1 MSLLDLNITDWSE
14 INIYYMTIQSV
25 SDNMSQMKSQEGRK
39 LRKVGLDFGLISG
52 AEWLIIIAA
61 FLGRYL
67 LQFYQTSIGSLG
79 LAFGMTSFEI
89 GVGFALF
96 TLAFAAAA
104 FVMRKLRPSQLR
116 NVEVISLLLLGITMP
131 LYIIAKGF
139 AEVYTLMVIDG
150 FIVGFVMDSFMT
162 MAGMASMDQSKR
174 QVEQASFSFWVAL
187 ALIVAPFTTGYLLHL
202 GIKEI
207 FLIFALMAF
216 VAIPFVLLLRGKYSL
231 KYMESKE
238 HKGST
243 SISSLFKNRQYNW
256 AVLAAFAYTI
266 PFYIIFSYG
275 VIYGGVLGLSATT
288 VFYLFAAMFV
298 GDVVTRF
305 IIRLKSPIRNR
316 RPYMVFA
323 VTVALFAAIF
333 LALSA
338 VSIAFFV
345 LAFLIAAIPDGIA
358 WTLGIQIA
366 NTTFKPEEIGTSTSF
381 FSSSMMIMSVL
392 MPLVGYMASV
402 RYIGFTKTLWIFAAA
417 TAVFFIWELL
427 YRPLKTQDI
436 QATGS
441 GE

>member
-1 MSLLDLNITDWSE
+1 MANDQKRN
-14 INIYYMTIQSV
+14 
-25 SDNMSQMKSQEGRK
+25 

-79 LAFGMTSFEI
+79 LAFGMDSFEVGI
-89 GVGFALF
+89 GFALF
-96 TLAFAAAA
+96 TVAFAFAAFA
-104 FVMRKLRPSQLR
+104 MRKFRPSQLKS
-116 NVEVISLLLLGITMP
+116 VEIISLLLLGITMP
-131 LYIIAKGF
+131 LYIVATGF
-139 AEVYTLMVIDG
+139 AEVYTLMIIDG
-150 FIVGFVMDSFMT
+150 FITGLVMDSFMT
-162 MAGMASMDQSKR
+162 MAGMASKDQSKR

-207 FLIFALMAF
+207 FLIFAVMAF
-216 VAIPFVLLLRGKYSL
+216 VAIPFVASLRGKYAL
-231 KYMESKE
+231 QYMEAKG

-243 SISSLFKNRQYNW
+243 SIASLFKNRQFNW
-256 AVLAAFAYTI
+256 AVIAAFAYTI

-298 GDVVTRF
+298 GDVITRF
-305 IIRLKSPIRNR
+305 IIRLKSPIQNR
-316 RPYMVFA
+316 RPYMIFA
-323 VTVALFAAIF
+323 VTIALFSAVF
-333 LALSA
+333 LALSS

-345 LAFLIAAIPDGIA
+345 IAFLIAAIPDGIA

-402 RYIGFTKTLWIFAAA
+402 KYIGFTNTLWIFAAV
-417 TAVFFIWELL
+417 TAVFFIIELL
-427 YRPLKTQDI
+427 LRPAKNENVHNE
-436 QATGS
+436 TGS
-441 GE
+441 K

>member
-1 MSLLDLNITDWSE
+1 MANNQARS
-14 INIYYMTIQSV
+14 
-25 SDNMSQMKSQEGRK
+25 

-61 FLGRYL
+61 FMGRYL
-67 LQFYQTSIGSLG
+67 LQFYQTSIASLA
-79 LAFGMTSFEI
+79 LAFGMDSFEVGI
-89 GVGFALF
+89 GFALF
-96 TLAFAAAA
+96 TVAFALAA
-104 FVMRKLRPSQLR
+104 FAMRKFKPSQLK
-116 NVEVISLLLLGITMP
+116 NLEMISLALLGITMP
-131 LYIIAKGF
+131 LYIFVSGF
-139 AEVYTLMVIDG
+139 AEVYVLMIVDG
-150 FIVGFVMDSFMT
+150 FITGFVMDSFMT
-162 MAGMASMDQSKR
+162 MAGMASIDQAKR

-187 ALIVAPFTTGYLLHL
+187 ALIIAPFTTAYLLHL

-207 FLIFALMAF
+207 FLIFAVMAF
-216 VAIPFVLLLRGKYSL
+216 VAIPFVASLRGKYSL
-231 KYMESKE
+231 KYMEAKG

-243 SISSLFKNRQYNW
+243 SIASLFKNRQFNW
-256 AVLAAFAYTI
+256 AVIAAFAYTI

-275 VIYGGVLGLSATT
+275 VIYGGILGISAST

-305 IIRLKSPIRNR
+305 IIRLKSPIQNR

-323 VTVALFAAIF
+323 VTIALFSAVF
-333 LALSA
+333 LALSY

-402 RYIGFTKTLWIFAAA
+402 KYIGFTNTLWIFAAV
-417 TAVFFIWELL
+417 TAAFFVYELIL
-427 YRPLKTQDI
+427 RPEKKEIESPVQSKS
-436 QATGS
+436 A
-441 GE
+441 

>member
-1 MSLLDLNITDWSE
+1 MEND
-14 INIYYMTIQSV
+14 Q
-25 SDNMSQMKSQEGRK
+25 KKG

-67 LQFYQTSIGSLG
+67 LQFYQTSIGSLA
-79 LAFGMTSFEI
+79 LAFGMNSFEVGI
-89 GVGFALF
+89 GFALF
-96 TLAFAAAA
+96 TVAFAVAA
-104 FVMRKLRPSQLR
+104 FAMRKFKPSQLKS
-116 NVEVISLLLLGITMP
+116 VEIVSLFLLGITMP
-131 LYIIAKGF
+131 LYIFVNGF
-139 AEVYTLMVIDG
+139 AEVYTLMIIDG
-150 FIVGFVMDSFMT
+150 FITGLVMDSFMT
-162 MAGMASMDQSKR
+162 MAGMASVDPARR

-187 ALIVAPFTTGYLLHL
+187 ALIVAPFTTGYLLHM

-207 FLIFALMAF
+207 FLIFAVMAF
-216 VAIPFVLLLRGKYSL
+216 VAIPFVAALRGKYSL
-231 KYMESKE
+231 KYMEAKG

-243 SISSLFKNRQYNW
+243 SIASLFRNRQFNW
-256 AVLAAFAYTI
+256 AVIAAFAYTI

-275 VIYGGVLGLSATT
+275 VIYGGILGLSAST

-298 GDVVTRF
+298 GDVITRF
-305 IIRLKSPIRNR
+305 IIRLKSPIQNK

-333 LALSA
+333 LALSS
-338 VSIAFFV
+338 VSIIFFV

-366 NTTFKPEEIGTSTSF
+366 NMTFKPEEIGTSTSF

-402 RYIGFTKTLWIFAAA
+402 KYIGFTNTLWIFAVV
-417 TAVFFIWELL
+417 TAVFFVYELL
-427 YRPLKTQDI
+427 LRPEKK
-436 QATGS
+436 
-441 GE
+441 GEPSA

>member
-1 MSLLDLNITDWSE
+1 MAID
-14 INIYYMTIQSV
+14 QK
-25 SDNMSQMKSQEGRK
+25 KS

-79 LAFGMTSFEI
+79 LAFGMNSFEVGI
-89 GVGFALF
+89 GFALF
-96 TLAFAAAA
+96 TVAFAVAA
-104 FVMRKLRPSQLR
+104 FAMRKFRPSQLIR
-116 NVEVISLLLLGITMP
+116 VEIISLLLLGVTMP
-131 LYIIAKGF
+131 LYIFVSGF
-139 AEVYTLMVIDG
+139 AEVYTLMIIDG
-150 FIVGFVMDSFMT
+150 FITGLVMDSFMT
-162 MAGMASMDQSKR
+162 MAGMASTDQSKR

-187 ALIVAPFTTGYLLHL
+187 ALIIAPFTTGYLLHL

-216 VAIPFVLLLRGKYSL
+216 VAIPFVASLRGKYSL
-231 KYMESKE
+231 KYMEAKG

-243 SISSLFKNRQYNW
+243 RVASLFRNRQFNW
-256 AVLAAFAYTI
+256 AVIAAFAYTI

-275 VIYGGVLGLSATT
+275 VIYGAVLGISATT

-298 GDVVTRF
+298 GDVITRF
-305 IIRLKSPIRNR
+305 IIRLKSPIQNR

-323 VTVALFAAIF
+323 VSVALVSAVF
-333 LALSA
+333 LALSS

-366 NTTFKPEEIGTSTSF
+366 NTTFKAEEIGTSTSF

-402 RYIGFTKTLWIFAAA
+402 KSIGFTDTLWIFAAI
-417 TAVFFIWELL
+417 TGVFFIYELL
-427 YRPLKTQDI
+427 LRPAKTVSDQG
-436 QATGS
+436 TGTVKN
-441 GE
+441 